1 MKLAC
6 NHYTFLFHVFFSYK
20 FDQRLNHEHFHRNYW
35 TGLALINFRE
45 KQLIF
50 PRVSPFCNGTDFCWN
65 A

>member
-45 KQLIF
+45 NNLF
-50 PRVSPFCNGTDFCWN
+50 FRVFHLFSCNGTDFC
-65 A
+65 